1 MNNKLYIFF
10 KYYIYKNDIFNYIL
24 MTEEKQEDQKE
35 EYKEVNESLNKSRTN
50 MMCNHCLYVSK
61 TYEEMKEHYKSEFH
75 RYNLN
80 RVTMNLAPLSFED
93 YKRKKEFFMKKMEEK
108 KKNEENLKLQQSNL
122 YCDICNKK
130 FNSRKK
136 LDEHLISKTHLK
148 NKNKKEEDKKE
159 ENNEIST
166 SSKENE
172 NKNKEPEKTT
182 LDDVTICLFCNIKNE
197 NLKENMYH
205 MVKKHKLDVPFVLY
219 IKSYTDLLKLLA
231 KKIFTYHACLTCDT
245 QKFESIRS
253 LQSHML
259 AKNHTKIND
268 KDLDEFLFKYYDLKK
283 LLHIKDR
290 NIRRSREFKILSL
303 RARVAKELKEKNLE
317 GDDEWEEVKS
327 DEDEDYEPMTLPNGE
342 LLLQDGTT
350 LGSKDYKIY
359 YKQKFHVNK
368 YESLQKAHKERNKER
383 NLRLKRR
390 DQLRKNIKRNVNY
403 KVLKGSNKGNF
414 DRINKLA
421 IKRPQIALV

>member
-1 MNNKLYIFF
+1 MSEDK
-10 KYYIYKNDIFNYIL
+10 KEDQK
-24 MTEEKQEDQKE
+24 EDQKE
-35 EYKEVNESLNKSRTN
+35 ENKEINESMNRSRTN

-75 RYNLN
+75 KYNLN
-80 RVTMNLAPLSFED
+80 RVTMNLAPLTFED

-108 KKNEENLKLQQSNL
+108 KKIEESLKVQQSNL

-136 LDEHLISKTHLK
+136 LDEHLVSKLHLK
-148 NKNKKEEDKKE
+148 NKNKKEENKKKE

-172 NKNKEPEKTT
+172 NKNKKLEPEKTT

-205 MVKKHKLDVPFVLY
+205 MVKKHKLDIPFVFY

-231 KKIFTYHACLTCDT
+231 KKIFLYHACLKCDT
-245 QKFESIRS
+245 QKFETIRS

-259 AKNHTKIND
+259 AKNHTSIND

-283 LLHIKDR
+283 LLHIKDKS
-290 NIRRSREFKILSL
+290 IRRSREFKILSL
-303 RARVAKELKEKNLE
+303 RARVAKELKEKDLDGN
-317 GDDEWEEVKS
+317 DEWEEVKS
-327 DEDEDYEPMTLPNGE
+327 DEDDDYEPMTLPNGE
-342 LLLQDGTT
+342 LLLQDGST
-350 LGSKDYKIY
+350 LGNKDYKLY
-359 YKQKFHVNK
+359 YKQKFHFNK
-368 YESLQKAHKERNKER
+368 YEDLQKAHKERNKER

-403 KVLKGSNKGNF
+403 RVLKGSNKGNF
-414 DRINKLA
+414 NRINKLTV
-421 IKRPQIALV
+421 KRPQIALV

>member
-1 MNNKLYIFF
+1 MSEQK
-10 KYYIYKNDIFNYIL
+10 KEDTK
-24 MTEEKQEDQKE
+24 EEKQE
-35 EYKEVNESLNKSRTN
+35 VNESMNKSMRTN

-75 RYNLN
+75 KYNLN

-93 YKRKKEFFMKKMEEK
+93 YKRKKEFFMKKAEEK
-108 KKNEENLKLQQSNL
+108 KKLEETLKVQSANL

-136 LDEHLISKTHLK
+136 LDEHLASKTHLK
-148 NKNKKEEDKKE
+148 NKAHKEEIKKEDEKKE

-166 SSKENE
+166 SSKEN
-172 NKNKEPEKTT
+172 KKTEPEKTT
-182 LDDVTICLFCNIKNE
+182 LDDVTICLFCNEKNE

-205 MVKKHKLDVPFVLY
+205 MVQKHKLDIPFVLY

-231 KKIFTYHACLTCDT
+231 KKIFSYHACLTCDT

-253 LQSHML
+253 LQNHML
-259 AKNHTKIND
+259 AKSHTSIND

-283 LLHIKDR
+283 LLSIKEKS
-290 NIRRSREFKILSL
+290 IRRTKEFKILSL
-303 RARVAKELKEKNLE
+303 RARVAKELKEKNLD

-327 DEDEDYEPMTLPNGE
+327 NEGDDDYEPMTLPNGE
-342 LLLQDGTT
+342 LLLEDGTT
-350 LGSKDYKIY
+350 LGNKEYKVY
-359 YKQKFHVNK
+359 YKQRFHINK
-368 YESLQKAHKERNKER
+368 YEGLQKAHKERNKER

-390 DQLRKNIKRNVNY
+390 DQLRKNVKRHVNY
-403 KVLKGSNKGNF
+403 KVLKGSNKANF
-414 DRINKLA
+414 SRINKLTV
-421 IKRPQIALV
+421 KRPQIALV

>member
-1 MNNKLYIFF
+1 
-10 KYYIYKNDIFNYIL
+10 
-24 MTEEKQEDQKE
+24 
-35 EYKEVNESLNKSRTN
+35 
-50 MMCNHCLYVSK
+50 
-61 TYEEMKEHYKSEFH
+61 
-75 RYNLN
+75 
-80 RVTMNLAPLSFED
+80 
-93 YKRKKEFFMKKMEEK
+93 
-108 KKNEENLKLQQSNL
+108 
-122 YCDICNKK
+122 
-130 FNSRKK
+130 
-136 LDEHLISKTHLK
+136 
-148 NKNKKEEDKKE
+148 
-159 ENNEIST
+159 
-166 SSKENE
+166 
-172 NKNKEPEKTT
+172 
-182 LDDVTICLFCNIKNE
+182 
-197 NLKENMYH
+197 

-414 DRINKLA
+414 DRINKLTVM
-421 IKRPQIALV
+421 RPQIAFV